1 MQWCRHK
8 LWYNLHQDPV
18 RIWTQAAFFFVDVR
32 ERNAYNESHVMLARH
47 TKKVWHTFNVCI
59 TGSLFNLSLSSGW
72 SDHFNLLI
80 VLFYFQDDQGSYKI
94 PFDVHLPTTLHCA
107 VYDSNTVST
116 VEDTQAVDFASM
128 LASSGSKN
136 PVMILKGRLCYFQ
149 FS

>member
-1 MQWCRHK
+1 
-8 LWYNLHQDPV
+8 
-18 RIWTQAAFFFVDVR
+18 
-32 ERNAYNESHVMLARH
+32 MLARH

-116 VEDTQAVDFASM
+116 VEDSEKIKALFCY
-128 LASSGSKN
+128 
-136 PVMILKGRLCYFQ
+136 RLYV
-149 FS
+149 